1 MDTQA
6 NIIKTLTKSEM
17 MMHLMDNLDMTRQES
32 RIFVEN
38 FFSELSTSLI
48 TGHQV
53 KLSGFGNFEIKHKN
67 QRPGRNP
74 KSGEVVDVSARRVVT
89 FKAGQKLRRSI
100 ENQLFNES

>member
-1 MDTQA
+1 MNTQA

>member
-1 MDTQA
+1 MNTQA

-17 MMHLMDNLDMTRQES
+17 MMHLMENLNMTRQES
-32 RIFVEN
+32 RVFVEN

-74 KSGEVVDVSARRVVT
+74 KSGEVVHVSARRVVT